1 MSAPHLLA
9 VLPLAGV
16 LLAVPGAG
24 ASAAAR
30 QRPQPLVD
38 AAPTTAFFHDRVIH
52 SRSSPR
58 ARASVAGAHYTAY
71 ATADGYSV
79 PVAFSPAYQA
89 STTVAET
96 YVRFLDGL
104 PHGSELAKLNVFIA
118 PPAEVQSA
126 CGGEDG
132 TLACYDAST
141 HEMVVPGEEEPQD
154 TGVTT
159 SYVIAHEYGHHV
171 AAFRSNAP
179 LSAFDFGPKYW
190 SSYER
195 VCLRTLEGKLAPGN
209 EGVGYALNPGENWA
223 ETYARLTY
231 PDQPWTFA
239 SFLKPD
245 AGALAAARRD
255 VLDPWTGSKTQTFR
269 GRFAAG
275 GASVRRFHFTLTLD
289 GALRVRLRGPRGTN
303 YNLSLASLG
312 HTQGRTRT
320 AGSRDVISY
329 DVACRQRARER
340 LTFTVRRVAGNG
352 PFTVRV
358 TSAG

>member
-1 MSAPHLLA
+1 
-9 VLPLAGV
+9 
-16 LLAVPGAG
+16 
-24 ASAAAR
+24 
-30 QRPQPLVD
+30 
-38 AAPTTAFFHDRVIH
+38 
-52 SRSSPR
+52 
-58 ARASVAGAHYTAY
+58 VAGARYQAY
-71 ATADGYSV
+71 ATADGYSI
-79 PVAFSPAYQA
+79 PVAFSPSYQA
-89 STTVAET
+89 SSTVAET
-96 YVRFLDGL
+96 YVHFLDSL
-104 PHGSELAKLNVFIA
+104 PHGSELSKLDVYIA

-132 TLACYDAST
+132 TLACYDGST

-179 LSAFDFGPKYW
+179 LPAFDTGPKYW

-209 EGVGYALNPGENWA
+209 EGLGYTLNPGENWA
-223 ETYARLTY
+223 ETYARLIY

-239 SFLKPD
+239 SFLEPD

-255 VLDPWTGSKTQTFR
+255 VLHPWTGSRTQTFR

-275 GASVRRFHFTLTLD
+275 GSSVRRFRFTLTLD
-289 GALRVRLRGPRGTN
+289 GVLRVRLLGPRGTN
-303 YNLSLASLG
+303 FNLSLASLG
-312 HTQGRTRT
+312 HTESRSHA

-329 DVACRQRARER
+329 GVACRQRATER
-340 LTFTVRRVAGNG
+340 ITLTVRRVKGSG
-352 PFTVRV
+352 PFTARV